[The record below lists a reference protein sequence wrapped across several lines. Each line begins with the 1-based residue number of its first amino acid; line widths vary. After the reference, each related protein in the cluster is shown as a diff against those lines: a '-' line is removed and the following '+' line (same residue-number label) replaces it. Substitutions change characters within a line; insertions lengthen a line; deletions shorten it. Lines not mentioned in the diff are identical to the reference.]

1 MEDLI
6 LKHDQEKLTVTKTL
20 ETKLEEKEQKINK
33 YEARLNEL
41 ELNSGKQQKELEKNF
56 QGKIDEM
63 NRRHDVEMS
72 RQENKMDTLDSNI
85 ETLNQFKD
93 TKAIREENLRKEGER
108 Y

>member
-1 MEDLI
+1 MI